1 MDHLDHQMSS
11 DPCPIFRNGPIF
23 TTSHMKIPRQGDVV
37 IFLSTTQMHQE
48 IKRNSAHG
56 NMLLLICYC
65 CSVTKS
71 WSTLCDP
78 MAIALQASL
87 SFTISQSLL
96 KFMSLESVMLSNH
109 LSLCRPRLLLPSV
122 SPSIRIFSSES
133 ALCIRGPK
141 YWSFSFRI
149 SPSNECSGLI
159 SFRTDWF
166 DLLTEKRK
174 PLISIGTLT

>member
-96 KFMSLESVMLSNH
+96 KFMSLESVILSNY
-109 LSLCRPRLLLPSV
+109 LILGFTLLLLPSTF
-122 SPSIRIFSSES
+122 PSIKVFSNELT
-133 ALCIRGPK
+133 LCIRWPK
-141 YWSFSFRI
+141 Y
-149 SPSNECSGLI
+149 
-159 SFRTDWF
+159 
-166 DLLTEKRK
+166 
-174 PLISIGTLT
+174 

>member
-65 CSVTKS
+65 CSFTKS

-96 KFMSLESVMLSNH
+96 KFMSLESVILSNY
-109 LSLCRPRLLLPSV
+109 LILGFTLLLLPSTF
-122 SPSIRIFSSES
+122 PSIKVFSNELT
-133 ALCIRGPK
+133 LCIRWPK
-141 YWSFSFRI
+141 Y
-149 SPSNECSGLI
+149 
-159 SFRTDWF
+159 
-166 DLLTEKRK
+166 
-174 PLISIGTLT
+174 